1 MKRYSLRLRLPV
13 AGEILPVDIANPCEE
28 TVWKVS
34 SALLEGGIVVYP
46 SDTVY
51 GILAD
56 ANNKEVYREV
66 ALAKGYTES
75 KPFIILAGSIA
86 AALEMTS
93 GIDAEEIMKKYWPGP
108 VTLVFPASG
117 TVNEWQVGGTG
128 TIALRVPADPLTTAV
143 LARSGLKLV
152 STSANQRGGPS
163 PLSLDDI
170 PETLKSLSSITLDG
184 GRLAGREPSRI
195 LDYTGSKPLIL
206 R

>member
-1 MKRYSLRLRLPV
+1 V